1 MASKHNDP
9 LHNFHEHVYITD
21 KCWLW
26 TACLDKDGYGVGA
39 INTKKIAAHR
49 ISWLLYHGDIKDGHY
64 ILHNCHN
71 PSCVNPLHLR
81 QGTQYDNI
89 QDQIKLGTNVGK
101 RKITALLNPDKVRYI
116 RTSNKSIIE
125 LSTELSVSKHCIW
138 DALHKRSWKDVN

>member
-1 MASKHNDP
+1 MASKWNDP

-21 KCWLW
+21 ECWLW
-26 TACLDKDGYGVGA
+26 TGCLDKNGYGIGA

-49 ISWLLYHGDIKDGHY
+49 VSWLLYYGDIKDGHY

-101 RKITALLNPDKVRYI
+101 ARLNAKITIEELKYVQQSKKSAKELALELNIPIPSINNAR
-116 RTSNKSIIE
+116 RTR
-125 LSTELSVSKHCIW
+125 SKKYVC
-138 DALHKRSWKDVN
+138 